1 MSFLGGGSSGGGQT
15 QTTINQPYAPAQPAL
30 NQIISEAGKI
40 YQQGPA
46 AAGYV
51 APTTQT
57 TQGLA
62 GMETMA
68 NAAQQQLADTLSGQ
82 YLNPFLQPLMQK
94 TAGDIY
100 SNVAGQFSGAGRTPG
115 SPLMQNQVTQQ
126 VAQAALPLA
135 FQQYNIE
142 RGNQL
147 GIAQRAPQL
156 TQVGAALENIQRQQ
170 NMAPF
175 GALQQYGGM
184 VSPIASGFPIQ
195 SGQVNTRA
203 NPLTTGLGGAVL
215 GSMIPQSQ
223 IPGVFGGMSGA
234 VLGGI
239 GGLLGGL
246 L

>member
-1 MSFLGGGSSGGGQT
+1 MSFLGGGSSGGGQAQVTT
-15 QTTINQPYAPAQPAL
+15 QQPYGPAQPAL
-30 NQIISEAGKI
+30 NQIISEAGQI
-40 YQQGPA
+40 YGQGPA

-51 APTTQT
+51 APTAQT
-57 TQGLA
+57 TAGLA

-68 NAAQQQLADTLSGQ
+68 TAAQQQLADTLSGQ

-135 FQQYNIE
+135 FNQYNIE
-142 RGNQL
+142 RANQL
-147 GIAQRAPQL
+147 GIAQRAPTL
-156 TQVGAALENIQRQQ
+156 TQVGAGLENIQRQQ

-175 GALQQYGGM
+175 AALQQYGGM
-184 VSPIASGFPIQ
+184 VSPIAAGFPVQ

-203 NPLTTGLGGAVL
+203 NPFTTAMGGAIM
-215 GSMIPQSQ
+215 GSAIPN
-223 IPGVFGGMSGA
+223 IGPLIG
-234 VLGGI
+234 GGI
-239 GGLLGGL
+239 GLLGGL